1 MNTSARWVPLR
12 YYLRLQRA
20 KGGEIAL
27 SFRRLE
33 AILGDGLPRPAR
45 KYLEWWAN
53 DPANEQARSWL
64 EEGWCVRSVDLA
76 AETVLFERLADAPP
90 A

>member
-1 MNTSARWVPLR
+1 MNSAARWVPLR

-20 KGGEIAL
+20 KGSDVAL

-33 AILGDGLPRPAR
+33 GILGDGLPRPAR
-45 KYLEWWAN
+45 KYPEWWAN

-64 EEGWCVRSVDLA
+64 EEGWRVRAVDPA
-76 AETVLFERLADAPP
+76 GETVVFEQQPP
-90 A
+90 VSRP